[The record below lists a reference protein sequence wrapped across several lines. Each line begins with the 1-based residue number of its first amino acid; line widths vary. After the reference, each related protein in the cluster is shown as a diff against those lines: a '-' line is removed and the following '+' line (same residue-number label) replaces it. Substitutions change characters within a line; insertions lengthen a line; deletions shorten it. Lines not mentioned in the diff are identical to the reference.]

1 MMRSALS
8 RSCCPRL
15 ARYSATQPSAL
26 LRRDSNEVSTLSS
39 NSRSEDDRLMASAR
53 LRTELVDWRQATETL
68 RAAIRATALDG
79 KYNEAAIRKAVSFE
93 LAELI
98 VAERN
103 RALEDKT

>member
-1 MMRSALS
+1 MSELELNELGEA
-8 RSCCPRL
+8 RL
-15 ARYSATQPSAL
+15 
-26 LRRDSNEVSTLSS
+26 EIG
-39 NSRSEDDRLMASAR
+39 RLKDEIER
-53 LRTELVDWRQATETL
+53 LRTELVDWKQATETL
-68 RAAIRATALDG
+68 RAANRATALDG